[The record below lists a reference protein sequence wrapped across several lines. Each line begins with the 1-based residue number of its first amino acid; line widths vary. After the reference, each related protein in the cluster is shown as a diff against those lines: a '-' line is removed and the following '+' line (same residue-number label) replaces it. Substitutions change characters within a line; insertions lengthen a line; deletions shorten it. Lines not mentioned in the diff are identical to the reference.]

1 MAAILPRSFFQ
12 WLQAR
17 PLRPSRPLD
26 SWQTQCRCA
35 SLALGN
41 RTDGAQGKAEGRREK
56 GSEESACTS
65 LDEFWNFKGKWGN
78 HPESRATLHIQRRA
92 ALALP
97 LPPFLFAHQIVNF
110 RELQSLQQRQAP
122 VDEEGSSSATPPE
135 KGGGQGPKK
144 DASGRLRPLLVNI
157 VDSEGGQPVG
167 CGLFHCRPLIAVRTL
182 EGLAPS
188 QPLDAAYVG
197 QKLREAAERRRGLP
211 RDAFCE
217 ERTPEKRLNADA
229 GVRDAA
235 SPEGTGG
242 SALRWGFYRLI
253 NGESDGLPGLV
264 AVMSPAIAAA
274 PQNRLNRTLVL
285 PTSSLLV
292 SLSPARRAWSELL
305 TVPLLEALQEAL
317 RPLAVVLR
325 NDSLQRQLE
334 RDSTMQQYTAVL
346 AGEVQGWQWIEE
358 GGVRFP
364 VDICKGHETG
374 KCPYTVYISGP
385 RCAASPVGMPAPV
398 SPPSRLYGCSLQPVL
413 PRWYYDRRE
422 AREAV
427 ARLSKGAKILDLH
440 CHSAAFSV
448 GALQRGGAR
457 QAVCVDTSPLS
468 LGLAE
473 AAAAANN
480 VQHQV
485 SLHQAD
491 ALEWL
496 LRQAGE
502 TQPDSQDSHEGS
514 QVTASARGQDEFDV
528 VIMDPPSPHRRS
540 LVPAFT
546 ADLQQLAA
554 AAASRISKGG
564 RLVVVDSSRFL
575 ELQQLLELLA
585 GSIATVGRTG
595 EPPNLRVTPREAT
608 TDLNSL
614 KCLNPMRQHEW
625 PARALDTPQRKRDPV
640 FAATHGQLP

>member
-1 MAAILPRSFFQ
+1 ML
-12 WLQAR
+12 W
-17 PLRPSRPLD
+17 PSSNTNSKRKCFLG
-26 SWQTQCRCA
+26 
-35 SLALGN
+35 LALNGGTEVETPVALQ
-41 RTDGAQGKAEGRREK
+41 RIEAQRRPNMVGIYPAADALEDSEK
-56 GSEESACTS
+56 RKESSALFAGVWCACKRRFSS
-65 LDEFWNFKGKWGN
+65 LLSSD

-217 ERTPEKRLNADA
+217 ERTPKRLNADA

-253 NGESDGLPGLV
+253 NGE
-264 AVMSPAIAAA
+264 
-274 PQNRLNRTLVL
+274 R
-285 PTSSLLV
+285 
-292 SLSPARRAWSELL
+292 SELL

-374 KCPYTVYISGP
+374 
-385 RCAASPVGMPAPV
+385 
-398 SPPSRLYGCSLQPVL
+398 
-413 PRWYYDRRE
+413 WYYDRRE

-514 QVTASARGQDEFDV
+514 QVTASARGQDGEFHPHVFARGHLCPRCSRGYGRSCIVALTTRGHNKPSYDFSEFTIGGSPKMFESDQETKHREFDV

-585 GSIATVGRTG
+585 GSIATVGRTAVMEMHG
-595 EPPNLRVTPREAT
+595 GPSLDCPQDLR
-608 TDLNSL
+608 S
-614 KCLNPMRQHEW
+614 QG
-625 PARALDTPQRKRDPV
+625 PV
-640 FAATHGQLP
+640 GMNWVVLQLV